1 LENDLYKERDNLKD
15 IKLDN
20 QSLKEQ
26 VELLEQALRDFSCSS
41 SGNYEDTYEA
51 VLRSEFELM
60 R

>member
-1 LENDLYKERDNLKD
+1 MYKERDNIKD
-15 IKLDN
+15 MKLDN

-26 VELLEQALRDFSCSS
+26 VELLEQALRDFSGSS
-41 SGNYEDTYEA
+41 SSNYEDTYEA